1 MADNIFTKGTK
12 FAQTALA
19 LLRKTIKAPGLFTT
33 KYSVA
38 DFKGAEGDTIGIK
51 RPAVLVARKKQ
62 WRGDDKIV
70 IDKLVNT
77 KIQVTLDQHIYS
89 AVQLS
94 PEEETL
100 DEVDYVRDV
109 QAPQVDAV
117 ARDVAAVVVSALT
130 DATFIHEVP
139 FNPSSSDPRESDP
152 RKVAL
157 RARNFFQKSFVPTT
171 GRYWLVGADVSEAIA
186 GHEKLLDVDTAGIPE
201 ALRDG
206 VVGRLGGFTIVELDE
221 LDPTAS
227 FFTHESAI
235 AWVVVAPVVPNGVAK
250 GGGVAAGNGI
260 AVTQLWDY
268 DSDYLKDR
276 SIVHAFAGSTP
287 VLDPKFN
294 DDGSL
299 VLDADNKP
307 TLQFVRAIS
316 VDFTPAS
323 GAPATMS
330 ALSVDT
336 TPKGNSSRDDW
347 AAYADALGVEYPED
361 ATRDQIMAAVEAAT
375 SN

>member
-1 MADNIFTKGTK
+1 MANIFTKGTK
-12 FAQTALA
+12 LAQTALA

-33 KYSVA
+33 KYGLA
-38 DFKGAEGDTIGIK
+38 DFRGAEGDVIGVK
-51 RPAVLVARKKQ
+51 RPAVLAARRKQ

-70 IDKLVNT
+70 IDKLINT
-77 KIQVTLDQHIYS
+77 KIQVALDQHIYS
-89 AVQLS
+89 AVELS

-117 ARDVAAVVVSALT
+117 ARDVAAVVVDSLSG
-130 DATFIHEVP
+130 ATFVNTVTFDP
-139 FNPSSSDPRESDP
+139 ASSNPTEADPR
-152 RKVAL
+152 RVAL
-157 RARNFFQKSFVPTT
+157 RARNLFQKAFVPVT

-227 FFTHESAI
+227 IFTHESAI
-235 AWVVVAPVVPNGVAK
+235 AWAVVAPAVPNGVAK

-268 DSDYLKDR
+268 DSDYLRDR
-276 SIVHAFAGSTP
+276 SIVHAFAGATP
-287 VLDPKFN
+287 VLDPKLKA
-294 DDGSL
+294 DGT
-299 VLDADNKP
+299 LDLDGQGKP
-307 TLQFVRAIS
+307 QLQFVRAIDVIFGS
-316 VDFTPAS
+316 GDGAARMSTLSTVSEPPA
-323 GAPATMS
+323 
-330 ALSVDT
+330 
-336 TPKGNSSRDDW
+336 GNASRETW
-347 AAYADALGVEYPED
+347 AAYADEIGVEYDND
-361 ATRDQIMAAVEAAT
+361 ATRDEIRAAVAADT
-375 SN
+375 E

>member
-33 KYSVA
+33 KYGVA
-38 DFKGAEGDTIGIK
+38 DFRGAEGDVIGVK
-51 RPAVLVARKKQ
+51 RPAVLAARRKE

-77 KIQVTLDQHIYS
+77 KIQVELNEHVYS
-89 AVQLS
+89 AVELS

-130 DATFIHEVP
+130 GATFVNSVK
-139 FNPSSSDPRESDP
+139 FNPNSADPIESDP
-152 RKVAL
+152 RKVAI
-157 RARNFFQKSFVPTT
+157 RARKLFQKAYVPAT
-171 GRYWLVGADVSEAIA
+171 GRYWLVGADISEAIA
-186 GHEKLLDVDTAGIPE
+186 GYEKLLDVDTAGIPE

-227 FFTHESAI
+227 YFVHESAI

-268 DSDYLKDR
+268 DSDYLRDR
-276 SIVHAFAGSTP
+276 SIVHAFAGASP
-287 VLDPKFN
+287 VTDPKTN
-294 DDGSL
+294 ADGTL
-299 VLDADNKP
+299 VLDGDNKP
-307 TLQFVRAIS
+307 TLQFVRGVKVTYSTTA
-316 VDFTPAS
+316 PS
-323 GAPATMS
+323 GS
-330 ALSVDT
+330 
-336 TPKGNSSRDDW
+336 
-347 AAYADALGVEYPED
+347 
-361 ATRDQIMAAVEAAT
+361 
-375 SN
+375 